1 MRPFDPAS
9 LAPAQLSALRGA
21 SSQGASLAATAIAQ
35 MTGWSLEPSVPAV
48 HALPLDRVAQLMGG
62 AETEMVCLR
71 LRIHGEARGDI
82 LIAIEPAT
90 AHQLLG
96 AVLPGLPARG
106 SLEKISEMER
116 SALQEVGNIL
126 GAAYL
131 SAMGSSMGPLLL
143 LSVPEL
149 AIDMAGALLDDLL
162 AQTARGAESAL
173 IIVIEMSAQGRQA
186 AVQILHL
193 PDPASLPGMLAALES
208 GGAAQPPAESA
219 GA

>member
-1 MRPFDPAS
+1 MRPFDPAG
-9 LAPAQLSALRGA
+9 LTPAQLAALRRA
-21 SSQGASLAATAIAQ
+21 SSQGASMAATAIAQ
-35 MTGWSLEPSVPAV
+35 LTGWLLEPSAPAV
-48 HALPLDRVAQLMGG
+48 HALPLDQVARLMGG

-71 LRIHGEARGDI
+71 LRIHGEANGDI
-82 LIAIEPAT
+82 LIALEPAT
-90 AHQLLG
+90 AHQLLD
-96 AVLPGLPARG
+96 AILPGLPARG
-106 SLEKISEMER
+106 SLETISEMER

-131 SAMGSSMGPLLL
+131 SAMGTSTGPVLL

-173 IIVIEMSAQGRQA
+173 IILIEMSAPGRQT

-193 PDPASLPGMLAALES
+193 PDPASLPGMLASVES
-208 GGAAQPPAESA
+208 GGAAPPAQCA